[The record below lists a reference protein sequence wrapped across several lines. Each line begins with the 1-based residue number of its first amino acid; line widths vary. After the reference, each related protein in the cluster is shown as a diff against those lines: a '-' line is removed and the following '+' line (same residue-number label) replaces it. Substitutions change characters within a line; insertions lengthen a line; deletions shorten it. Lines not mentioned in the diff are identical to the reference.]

1 MQTKYKMRFKINF
14 GTMIEVVRAALTAG
28 DLARTA
34 EFFSFGTNDL
44 TQATFSFS
52 REDAEG
58 KFLPEYIE
66 KEILD
71 ISPFQSIDEDGVGGL
86 MQIAL
91 ERGRKSRRGIEAGIC
106 GEHGGDP
113 RSIVFCHNAGLDY
126 VSASPHRIPIA
137 IIAAAQ
143 AALLDTKRA
152 SKKSTK
158 TSVKRKSVK
167 RTLAKKRTV
176 KSRSS
181 RKVAKRKVKKRT
193 VKRTVKSRSSH
204 KVAKRKVKKRTVKRT
219 VKSRSTRKVAKR
231 TVKKRTGKRK
241 TASRRPV
248 RKRR

>member
-1 MQTKYKMRFKINF
+1 M
-14 GTMIEVVRAALTAG
+14 
-28 DLARTA
+28 RTA
-34 EFFSFGTNDL
+34 EFFSFGTDL

-158 TSVKRKSVK
+158 SSVRRKSVK
-167 RTLAKKRTV
+167 RTQVKKRTVKSRSTRKVAKRKVKKRTVKSSVKRTRVKKRTVKSRSTRKVAKRKVKKRTV

-181 RKVAKRKVKKRT
+181 RKVAKRIVKKRT
-193 VKRTVKSRSSH
+193 VRSS
-204 KVAKRKVKKRTVKRT
+204 VKRKTVKRT
-219 VKSRSTRKVAKR
+219 
-231 TVKKRTGKRK
+231 
-241 TASRRPV
+241 SRRPV

>member
-1 MQTKYKMRFKINF
+1 MGVIAELVFLVSLPKYKMRFKINF
-14 GTMIEVVRAALTAG
+14 GMLEVVRA

-143 AALLDTKRA
+143 AALLDTKRT
-152 SKKSTK
+152 SKK
-158 TSVKRKSVK
+158 VQNLVYDARV
-167 RTLAKKRTV
+167 
-176 KSRSS
+176 
-181 RKVAKRKVKKRT
+181 
-193 VKRTVKSRSSH
+193 
-204 KVAKRKVKKRTVKRT
+204 
-219 VKSRSTRKVAKR
+219 
-231 TVKKRTGKRK
+231 
-241 TASRRPV
+241 
-248 RKRR
+248 